1 MSSAIKHLRKQ
12 PPNRVI
18 NISFIH
24 KGVEKPLA
32 LCANQIR
39 LTSGNELKNRV
50 KEKQRRASAGMRTSA
65 GIFSRA
71 VRWTPDD
78 PGPAGCT
85 QPDRPAGT
93 VADQNG
99 PRIRCS
105 ASDQSHKCRYP
116 SRWLDWGKPARRHR
130 N

>member
-50 KEKQRRASAGMRTSA
+50 KEKQRRASAGMRTKGRY
-65 GIFSRA
+65 GIFFSLEALKRRYFFQSCSLDSR
-71 VRWTPDD
+71 
-78 PGPAGCT
+78 
-85 QPDRPAGT
+85 
-93 VADQNG
+93 
-99 PRIRCS
+99 
-105 ASDQSHKCRYP
+105 
-116 SRWLDWGKPARRHR
+116 
-130 N
+130 